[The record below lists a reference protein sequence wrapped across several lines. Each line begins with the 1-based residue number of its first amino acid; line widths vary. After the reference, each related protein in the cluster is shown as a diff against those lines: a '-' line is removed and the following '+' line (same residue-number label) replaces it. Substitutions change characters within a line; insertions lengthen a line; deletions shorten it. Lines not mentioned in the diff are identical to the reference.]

1 MKNYTVYFSAEL
13 YNTDNGPREE
23 SGFYPANS
31 LTEAMEAI
39 EAYYGDDIVSITHL
53 ELMDTP
59 MMTMSKDIAESIMES
74 YWG

>member
-1 MKNYTVYFSAEL
+1 MG
-13 YNTDNGPREE
+13 NGSKEE

-39 EAYYGDDIVSITHL
+39 EAYYGDTLVSVSHL

-59 MMTMSKDIAESIMES
+59 MMTMSKDVAESIMKS